1 MADRLP
7 RANRALVAREKLE
20 GYLLNP
26 QHEVGRHKARVFA
39 SALGIQRRDWQYLG
53 DQLRTAVVDAPVRA
67 LARRPGAACTRSS
80 SRSKGLIN
88 GQTRQVATV
97 WLVAGDEPPR
107 LVTAYVADEPTDA

>member
-7 RANRALVAREKLE
+7 RADRAVVPREKLE

-26 QHEVGRHKARVFA
+26 QHDVGRHKARVFA

-53 DQLRTAVVDAPVRA
+53 DQLRAAVVDAPVSA
-67 LARRPGAACTRSS
+67 ARETSWGSLYEVVVAVE
-80 SRSKGLIN
+80 GLN
-88 GQTRQVATV
+88 GEMRQVATV

-107 LVTAYVADEPTDA
+107 LVTAYVADEPAGA